1 VLALTNVMNFLA
13 YELAGLRRWRLSLP
27 LVSTRPFQ
35 RFFFWHESFL
45 ADVAVQDSFQIN
57 C

>member
-1 VLALTNVMNFLA
+1 MLALPNVMNLLA
-13 YELAGLRRWRLSLP
+13 HELAGLRRWCLSLA
-27 LVSTRPFQ
+27 LVPPRPCQ
-35 RFFFWHESFL
+35 RFFFWHESIL